1 MLLVCQCG
9 CTRFYITEH
18 RELECSSCGT
28 YHSLA
33 VADRFTPYPGNM
45 TRDQWVQEVAARF
58 FAATFS
64 QSSFEPL
71 MDGCINDAEEFVAL
85 LDQHF
90 GREVKP

>member
-33 VADRFTPYPGNM
+33 VADRFTPYPGNA
-45 TRDQWVQEVAARF
+45 TREQWVQEVAAKIR
-58 FAATFS
+58 AAIYS
-64 QSSFEPL
+64 QSTYG
-71 MDGCINDAEEFVAL
+71 MDDKAVVSSAEAFVAAC
-85 LDQHF
+85 DQHF
-90 GREVKP
+90 GREVEP